1 VTTRREVLGALG
13 AASGGALLWALGCG
27 GARPLAPRAP
37 QVSGE
42 VRTWL
47 HDAVARLAAAH
58 PFVHALA
65 VSRRRT
71 TCARDVL
78 GTGTAHQR
86 ADGVLLTVRGRDG
99 AWRDHA
105 IAELSRDA
113 VDAAARALD
122 APAQPR
128 AIDFGPAPA
137 TPAEPPPVD
146 DRDLAQRLDHLLDNL
161 LGADAALAPRLIYT
175 AAAIDIDDAIV
186 WSVSPGRDLEQR
198 LVRIRQTA
206 VRAASSGNRAV
217 VRAADR
223 AWSGGLDD
231 QLLTPDELT
240 AAGESA
246 LEVLTPGRFD
256 DGERSVVLDPSVAA
270 IVLDAAARGLFTAD
284 AARRPE
290 VARRL
295 AGSSSAGAI
304 PDAGRGGPTAPA
316 DASRRPTGG
325 DAGARPFASPLL
337 TLIDDPTVAGAHGG
351 FAFDDEGEPAAP
363 LTLLDAGRIAA
374 RLATR
379 ADGASS
385 AGRGRRPGHLGPLTA
400 APSHLRLVPGTSDL
414 RQLYGD
420 GFILEGGLDAVL
432 DPAGDRIR
440 VACARA
446 RELVAGKTTGRLYA
460 DVELVASLPALLSA
474 VDAVASSPSTFA
486 PPGPLW
492 RSISTPA
499 LRTRAFVRAV
509 RSRA

>member
-13 AASGGALLWALGCG
+13 AASASTLLWALGCG
-27 GARPLAPRAP
+27 GAPLPTPRAP

-47 HDAVARLAAAH
+47 HDAVARLAAAY
-58 PFVHALA
+58 PVVHALA

-78 GTGTAHQR
+78 GTGTARLR

-113 VDAAARALD
+113 VETAARALD
-122 APAQPR
+122 APRQPR
-128 AIDFGPAPA
+128 ALDFGPAPPI
-137 TPAEPPPVD
+137 PAEPPPLD
-146 DRDLAQRLDHLLDNL
+146 DRDLAQRLDRLLA
-161 LGADAALAPRLIYT
+161 ADLALAPRLIYA
-175 AAAIDIDDAIV
+175 AAAIDVDDAIV

-198 LVRIRQTA
+198 LVRIRETA
-206 VRAASSGNRAV
+206 VRAASSGNRPV

-223 AWSGGLDD
+223 AWSGWLDD
-231 QLLTPDELT
+231 QPLT
-240 AAGESA
+240 ADDLTATGESA
-246 LEVLTPGRFD
+246 LEVLTPGGFD

-270 IVLDAAARGLFTAD
+270 IVLDAAVRGLVTAD

-290 VARRL
+290 IAQRL
-295 AGSSSAGAI
+295 AGL
-304 PDAGRGGPTAPA
+304 
-316 DASRRPTGG
+316 G
-325 DAGARPFASPLL
+325 DHPLLASPLV
-337 TLIDDPTVAGAHGG
+337 TVIDDPTVAGAHGS

-363 LTLLDAGRIAA
+363 LTLLDAGRLAA

-379 ADGASS
+379 ADGAPGA
-385 AGRGRRPGHLGPLTA
+385 AGRGRRPGHLGALVA

-420 GFILEGGLDAVL
+420 GVILEGGLDAVL
-432 DPAGDRIR
+432 EPGGDRIR

-446 RELVAGKTTGRLYA
+446 RELVAGNTTGRLYA
-460 DVELVASLPALLSA
+460 DVELVASLRALLTA
-474 VDAVASSPSTFA
+474 IDAIASSPATFA
-486 PPGPLW
+486 PRGPLW

-499 LRTRAFVRAV
+499 LRTRALVRAV
-509 RSRA
+509 RSRP